1 MKRKLS
7 FLLLILSAAMIFASC
22 SGSSDETT
30 ADNSANSDAT
40 APTEV
45 TDAPAASDITFI
57 ADGATEYKLI
67 RSERASKAVTEAF
80 TKLRTA
86 LNDTFGVKITLGDDF
101 EKPGADPAS
110 RHPYEIIVGNT
121 NREESSAAIEGL
133 GYSDSVIAVIGTRL
147 IISGGSDD
155 AVIKAVDIFIEK
167 YVTGT
172 SLSLPENLRETTV
185 AEYEKPGVTLDGVPL
200 GEYVVVYGS
209 SYSDYAKIFADRV
222 GKLTGVRFELL
233 GDKAD
238 VAEREIVIGS
248 TSRTGTAKDYGP
260 DDFNISVSGKSIHII
275 APNKTAIGMA
285 CAELAQMLSDEKT
298 SYSLSDLSFKYTLPA
313 TRDYVNDIES
323 LPLHWA
329 IEFVTP
335 EWMLDFDEKYAATL
349 DASGRL
355 MSCAHR
361 GDMVY
366 YPENSIEGIISA
378 IMMGCDMV
386 EIDPRLTKD
395 GVFVLLHDATL
406 TRTTNVEEMAG
417 KNGLPTSYN
426 VSMWTYEQ
434 LMQLSLKEGT
444 GGDSAKL
451 TPYKIPTLE
460 EAIKV
465 CANRIFIRLDVKGP
479 TDDAPFWNFEKDIW
493 PLMEKYNSYSNIIY
507 TWHSW
512 FSSSNYSLTTTYR
525 AKAEALCG
533 KPGIV
538 FIGDKNTLA
547 NNNKVIR
554 GYNFNPG
561 IRLFCNFS
569 DYSYKTYLSDNKAKL
584 DSYKGKLR
592 TYADVHNTSTKYPE
606 NKESHEFYAELYD
619 AGINYMLV
627 NKALML
633 CTYIAENFEPTQTN

>member
-7 FLLLILSAAMIFASC
+7 FLLLILSTAMIFTSC
-22 SGSSDETT
+22 SGGTDETT
-30 ADNSANSDAT
+30 TTPIVSDEST
-40 APTEV
+40 PPTEE
-45 TDAPAASDITFI
+45 TDAPAVSDIAFI

-67 RSERASKAVTEAF
+67 RSEKASKTVTDAF

-121 NREESSAAIEGL
+121 NREESTAALDGI

-147 IISGGSDD
+147 VISGGSDD
-155 AVIKAVDIFIEK
+155 AVAKAVDLFIEK
-167 YVTGT
+167 YVTGS
-172 SLSLPENLRETTV
+172 SLSLPSNLRETAV
-185 AEYEKPGVTLDGVPL
+185 AEYAKSGVTLDGVPL
-200 GEYVVVYGS
+200 SDYVIVYGS
-209 SYSDYAKIFADRV
+209 SYSDYAKVFADRV

-233 GDKAD
+233 GDKAE

-248 TSRTGTAKDYGP
+248 TSRTGYAKDYGP
-260 DDFNISVSGKSIHII
+260 DDFHIAVSGKSIHII

-298 SYSLSDLSFKYTLPA
+298 SYTLSELDFKYTLPA
-313 TRDYVNDIES
+313 NRDYVNNIES

-335 EWMLDFDEKYAATL
+335 EWMLDFDEKYAASL
-349 DASGRL
+349 DPTARL

-395 GVFVLLHDATL
+395 GVFILLHDASL

-417 KNGLPTSYN
+417 KNGLPASHD
-426 VSMWTYEQ
+426 VSLWTYEQ
-434 LMQLSLKEGT
+434 LMQLSLKEGS
-444 GGDSAKL
+444 GGDGAKL
-451 TPYKIPTLE
+451 TPYKIPTLD
-460 EAIKV
+460 EAMKV

-479 TDDAPFWNFEKDIW
+479 SNSDLPYWNFEKDIW
-493 PLMEKYNSYSNIIY
+493 PLMQKYESYSNIIY

-512 FSSSNYSLTTTYR
+512 FKENSWSLTKTYR
-525 AKAEALCG
+525 AKAEALSG
-533 KPGIV
+533 KAGIV
-538 FIGDKNTLA
+538 IFGDQNTLSS
-547 NNNKVIR
+547 NKKLAD
-554 GYNFNPG
+554 GYNFNYG
-561 IRLFCNFS
+561 IRLFVNFGDI
-569 DYSYKTYLSDNKAKL
+569 DYKQYLKENKTKLSAYKN
-584 DSYKGKLR
+584 KLR
-592 TYADVHNTSTKYPE
+592 TYADVHNG
-606 NKESHEFYAELYD
+606 NNESHAFYGELYD

-627 NKALML
+627 NKALSL
-633 CTYIAENFEPTQTN
+633 CTYIANNFEATPIN

>member
-7 FLLLILSAAMIFASC
+7 LLLLILSTAMIFASC
-22 SGSSDETT
+22 SGKNDETT
-30 ADNSANSDAT
+30 TTPIVSDEST
-40 APTEV
+40 PTTEE
-45 TDAPAASDITFI
+45 TDAPAVSDIAFI

-67 RSERASKAVTEAF
+67 RSEKASKTVTDAF

-121 NREESSAAIEGL
+121 NREESTAALDGI

-147 IISGGSDD
+147 VISGGSDD
-155 AVIKAVDIFIEK
+155 AVAKAVDLFIEK
-167 YVTGT
+167 YVTGS
-172 SLSLPENLRETTV
+172 SLSLPSNLRETAV
-185 AEYEKPGVTLDGVPL
+185 AEYAKSGVTLDGVPL
-200 GEYVVVYGS
+200 SDYVIVYGS
-209 SYSDYAKIFADRV
+209 SYSDYAKVFADRV

-233 GDKAD
+233 GDKAE
-238 VAEREIVIGS
+238 VTEREIVIGS
-248 TSRTGTAKDYGP
+248 TSRSGYAKDYGP
-260 DDFNISVSGKSIHII
+260 DDFHISVNGKSIHII

-298 SYSLSDLSFKYTLPA
+298 SYTLSELDFKYTLPA
-313 TRDYVNDIES
+313 NRDYVNNIES

-349 DASGRL
+349 DAGGRL

-395 GVFVLLHDATL
+395 GVFILLHDATL

-417 KNGLPTSYN
+417 KNGLPESHN
-426 VSMWTYEQ
+426 VSAWTYEQ
-434 LMQLSLKEGT
+434 LMQLSLKTGT
-444 GGDSAKL
+444 GGDGAQI

-460 EAIKV
+460 EAFNV

-493 PLMEKYNSYSNIIY
+493 PLMEKYNSYSNVIY

-512 FSSSNYSLTTTYR
+512 FTSNNYSLTKTYR
-525 AKAEALCG
+525 EKAEALCG

-538 FIGDKNTLA
+538 FFGDKNTLA
-547 NNNKVIR
+547 SNNKIIN
-554 GYNFNPG
+554 GYHFNPG

-584 DSYKGKLR
+584 NSYKGKIR
-592 TYADVHNTSTKYPE
+592 TYADVHNG
-606 NKESHEFYAELYD
+606 NNESHAFYGELYD

-627 NKALML
+627 NKALSL
-633 CTYIAENFEPTQTN
+633 CTYIANNFEATPIN